1 MFIFISDRSSM
12 LTPFS
17 AIKNWTGPV
26 QGQRVGGT
34 VFPHV
39 VPEQSQL
46 RSLLGSRDEDDDG
59 NANDDDDDN
68 NKNDDDDDNA
78 DGNADNADLSLPE
91 DSSAGL
97 GPDGRPNPWEDC
109 VPSVTDV

>member
-1 MFIFISDRSSM
+1 MIQPLK

-26 QGQRVGGT
+26 QGQRVRGS

-39 VPEQSQL
+39 VPEQSHL
-46 RSLLGSRDEDDDG
+46 RSLL
-59 NANDDDDDN
+59 DDN
-68 NKNDDDDDNA
+68 NNNDDDDDNA
-78 DGNADNADLSLPE
+78 DDDADNADLSLPE

-97 GPDGRPNPWEDC
+97 GPDGRPDPGEDR